1 MSVELEFWIP
11 IVSGIPDSLS
21 CIPDSKAQDSRFHQQ
36 KFPDSEILIR
46 IHGVISVFFHYCLFC
61 FASRSLV
68 LLRPARQNRHATQA
82 RVVFAVY
89 TKLISHDGSP
99 LSRVPISGIV
109 TPRKHFLLDCEQSLF
124 FAKLLHAKPN
134 HASGEAACREKRGR
148 KPEKKK

>member
-1 MSVELEFWIP
+1 MRA
-11 IVSGIPDSLS
+11 DDK
-21 CIPDSKAQDSRFHQQ
+21 CIKYF
-36 KFPDSEILIR
+36 KL
-46 IHGVISVFFHYCLFC
+46 
-61 FASRSLV
+61 LV
-68 LLRPARQNRHATQA
+68 TFNTIEHPSD

-109 TPRKHFLLDCEQSLF
+109 TPRKHFLLHCEQSLF

>member
-1 MSVELEFWIP
+1 MTLL
-11 IVSGIPDSLS
+11 PDL
-21 CIPDSKAQDSRFHQQ
+21 
-36 KFPDSEILIR
+36 L
-46 IHGVISVFFHYCLFC
+46 
-61 FASRSLV
+61 RSLIPQRHTQKMADPDPMTCHPGTRV
-68 LLRPARQNRHATQA
+68 YECIKYFKLLVTFNTIEHPSD
-82 RVVFAVY
+82 RVVFFAVY

-134 HASGEAACREKRGR
+134 HAGGEATCREKRGR